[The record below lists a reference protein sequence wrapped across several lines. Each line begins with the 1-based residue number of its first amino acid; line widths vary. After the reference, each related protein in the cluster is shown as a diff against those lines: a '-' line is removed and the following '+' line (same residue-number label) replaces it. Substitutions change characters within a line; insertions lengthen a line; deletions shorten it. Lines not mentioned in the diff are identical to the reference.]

1 MAVGLVMDFDNFT
14 LQDYDKVCSAVNFPA
29 DWPDG
34 LLVHGSSEVGGQLR
48 VTDVWESREKFDAY
62 VRQRLAPGIAEAMG
76 DRAEQP
82 QLREQPLHT
91 FYSRT

>member
-1 MAVGLVMDFDNFT
+1 MDFDRFT
-14 LQDYDKVCSAVNFPA
+14 LEDYDNVCTALNFPA

-34 LLVHGSSEVGGQLR
+34 LLAHGSAEIGGQLR
-48 VTDVWESREKFDAY
+48 VTDVWESREKFDAF
-62 VRQRLAPGIAEAMG
+62 VRDRLGPSIVESAG

-91 FYSRT
+91 FYSRSG